1 MSVTSKNSC
10 LRQEQD
16 HEHATALNHN
26 RTNGFAV
33 ECICPKCGTE
43 HRMKLLWSGRGKPK
57 KYCPPCKS
65 FVSTIESI
73 DFAGIPTDIHK
84 GIEKAV

>member
-1 MSVTSKNSC
+1 MPVDRNSQC
-10 LRQEQD
+10 LRED
-16 HEHATALNHN
+16 NRCFRAAGNHHV
-26 RTNGFAV
+26 NGIIV

-65 FVSTIESI
+65 FVSTIETI
-73 DFAGIPTDIHK
+73 DICDIPADIHK

>member
-1 MSVTSKNSC
+1 MPLASNSKC
-10 LRQEQD
+10 LREEHECLNGAEND
-16 HEHATALNHN
+16 HPGGIT
-26 RTNGFAV
+26 V
-33 ECICPKCGTE
+33 ECICPKCGTG

-65 FVSTIESI
+65 FVSTIETL
-73 DFAGIPTDIHK
+73 DFCGIPADIHR

>member
-1 MSVTSKNSC
+1 MVMPSAINTNC
-10 LRQEQD
+10 LRDES
-16 HEHATALNHN
+16 ECLNDAEN
-26 RTNGFAV
+26 NLPESLTV
-33 ECICPKCGTE
+33 ECVCPKCGMG

-65 FVSTIESI
+65 FVSTIETL
-73 DFAGIPTDIHK
+73 DFCGISADIHR